1 MTGPLYS
8 LGVFGD
14 EAGFVAIFLIGLA
27 FGFFLERAGF
37 GSARKLAGIFYF
49 RDFAVLRVMFTAI
62 VVAMLGLLY
71 LSSLG
76 WLEME
81 AMNLPPTFLGG
92 QIAGGLLLGIGFVT
106 GGYCPGT
113 SVVAAASGKWD
124 GLVFMLGLIFG
135 TGVFG
140 LSFDWIEG
148 LYQWGS
154 MGTVTLSEW
163 SGMGAG
169 TLGFLIVLI
178 ALGAFAATE
187 YADRR
192 KAGAADAGGKFMSLQ
207 VSWQRAGAALAVV
220 LGFVLMTAHSIA
232 GQGVSVSKLA
242 ASGDDLIE
250 PADLA
255 AMLARN
261 QPVAVIDLREPAS
274 FAQYHIPGAA
284 NLAFEQLAKADL
296 PRDRLVVLCSVDGV
310 RAGQAWAVLASR
322 GIQTRILKGGLR
334 QWWAEVATPAD
345 LRMGGGAPMALPA
358 AHGAAAP
365 GMPAARSAA
374 PPAAG
379 GVKKFKK
386 GSNCS

>member
-1 MTGPLYS
+1 MSGPLYP
-8 LGVFGD
+8 LAVFGD
-14 EAGFVAIFLIGLA
+14 EAGFVVIFLIGLA

-62 VVAMLGLLY
+62 VVPMLGLLY
-71 LSSLG
+71 MSSLG

-81 AMNLPPTFLGG
+81 AVNVPPTFLGG
-92 QIAGGLLLGIGFVT
+92 QIVGGLLLGFGFVI

-140 LSFDWIEG
+140 LGFDWIEG
-148 LYQWGS
+148 LYRWGS
-154 MGTVTLSEW
+154 LGTVTLSEW
-163 SGMGAG
+163 SGISAG

-187 YADRR
+187 YADRK

-207 VSWQRAGAALAVV
+207 VSWQRGGAALAVV
-220 LGFVLMTAHSIA
+220 LGFALMTAHSIA
-232 GQGVSVSKLA
+232 GQGVDVSKLA

-250 PADLA
+250 PAELA
-255 AMLARN
+255 AAVAQN
-261 QPVAVIDLREPAS
+261 KPVTMIDLREPAS
-274 FAQYHIPGAA
+274 FAQYHIPGAS
-284 NLAFEQLAKADL
+284 NLAFEQLAKAEL
-296 PRDRLVVLCSVDGV
+296 PRDRMVVLCSVDGV

-334 QWWAEVATPAD
+334 QWWAEVATPPD
-345 LRMGGGAPMALPA
+345 LRLGGGAPVVLPVANGAASSGAPA
-358 AHGAAAP
+358 A
-365 GMPAARSAA
+365 PAAA
-374 PPAAG
+374 PPAVG

-386 GSNCS
+386 GSSCS